1 MSKKQTESLGIAA
14 TRVLIIFVASVG
26 LVALL
31 WYALLAPL
39 NNERKSLE
47 RDITNMQNELAKKGL
62 LLGPEILQQELNKE
76 IRFNDELL
84 TEWTN
89 TVERLNGFQG
99 VLPVTAERVGKID
112 YKVAL
117 FDVKQRMLK
126 KARALN
132 ITLPPDIGMDA
143 VVSSSED
150 ARRLMYQ
157 LKAVETLLDTA
168 LDMKIKTVKFIEPMP
183 PKGHHPEGSEETFVE
198 EYPVRIRLY
207 GNVESLYELLS
218 SALSSENFFVL
229 RHLKVRSVSE
239 TKPDLLDISAVM
251 SSLLFTKTP
260 ESMSTIKNATAPVRI
275 TPRGH

>member
-1 MSKKQTESLGIAA
+1 MSKKQGDSLGVASS
-14 TRVLIIFVASVG
+14 RVLVIFGASACLLAV
-26 LVALL
+26 L
-31 WYALLAPL
+31 WYALLMPL

-47 RDITNMQNELAKKGL
+47 QDIANMQNELARKGL
-62 LLGPEILQQELNKE
+62 LLGPEILRQELNKE
-76 IRFNDELL
+76 GRFNADLL
-84 TEWTN
+84 MEWTN
-89 TVERLNGFQG
+89 TVDRLSGFQG
-99 VLPVTAERVGKID
+99 VPQVTAARVGKIE

-126 KARALN
+126 KARALK
-132 ITLPPDIGMDA
+132 IILPEDIGMDA
-143 VVSSSED
+143 VVKSSED

-168 LDMKIKTVKFIEPMP
+168 LDMKIKTVKFVEPMT
-183 PKGHHPEGSEETFVE
+183 PKGHHPEGADEVFVE

-207 GNVESLYELLS
+207 GNVESLYDLLS

-251 SSLLFTKTP
+251 SSLLFTKSPQTMRTIRN
-260 ESMSTIKNATAPVRI
+260 SMPPTKVSPK
-275 TPRGH
+275 GH